1 MPTVAQKLRQ
11 AREAQSLT
19 IEDVAEL
26 TKLRTDHVR
35 ALESGSYSVFS
46 GKVYV
51 RGFTKTFAKALK
63 LDPDPLLEELE
74 SEFQEKRSGTK
85 QVSNN
90 ALSKGFVEI
99 AALYLSRINWKI
111 VLPILIFFVLIAM
124 GSLGVRVWQYQQ
136 TRDPLEDL
144 GDGRYENDQPLPS
157 AYLPLPDS
165 VSQER

>member
-11 AREAQSLT
+11 AREAQSLSV
-19 IEDVAEL
+19 EDVAEL

-63 LDPDPLLEELE
+63 LDPAPLLKELE
-74 SEFQEKRSGTK
+74 TEFEEKRSGAK
-85 QVSNN
+85 QDSNN
-90 ALSKGFVEI
+90 QLSKGSVEI

-111 VLPILIFFVLIAM
+111 VLPILIFFILIAM

-136 TRDPLEDL
+136 TRDPLENL
-144 GDGRYENDQPLPS
+144 GKGRYEDDRPLPS
-157 AYLPLPDS
+157 AYLPLPNS
-165 VSQER
+165 ISQEQ